1 MSGDSVNLLPS
12 EEMYNGS
19 YGPDDD
25 VTLLMRERGEG
36 ECG

>member
-12 EEMYNGS
+12 EEMYNGG
-19 YGPDDD
+19 YGPDDV
-25 VTLLMRERGEG
+25 VTLFVRERAEG